1 MTVCYWQL
9 VSRISVLLH
18 LTPKEEFS
26 HFSLAAMEAREMF
39 TVFVYLYLFHY
50 YGGGGGLL
58 LELVFLFTR
67 VIELCF
73 YFCHMTVLGTCYK
86 YIHTFSFGVDIVLL

>member
-1 MTVCYWQL
+1 M
-9 VSRISVLLH
+9 
-18 LTPKEEFS
+18 
-26 HFSLAAMEAREMF
+26 
-39 TVFVYLYLFHY
+39 
-50 YGGGGGLL
+50 GGGGGIL